1 MIKTRLIE
9 QVPSSKKYIALTVLA
24 QWLKTVAN
32 IVMIFILSNLLAQ
45 ILDGKAFDFKG
56 LLPYLGAIAAVMLVR
71 YLCGYASSQT
81 AFFASSEVKK
91 VLRQKMYK
99 KLTRMGASYSEKVS
113 TSEVIQVFVEG
124 VDQLELYFGKYLPQF
139 FFAMLAP
146 ITLFAVLVFV
156 SWKASVVLLICVP
169 LIPLSIVAVQKIA
182 KRLLSKYW
190 GVYTNLGDT
199 FLENIQGLT
208 TLKVYQA
215 DERKNVEMNEKAEE
229 FRRITMR
236 GLLESIRYNSTD
248 TRLNEMNEKT
258 DELNS
263 LQKKLKKIE
272 GHNISITD
280 ISIIFFSITMLLV
293 AICLYQK
300 GTIGFDGLIV
310 STVAMMS
317 SFGPVAALSNLAG
330 NLTHTLASG
339 ERVLSILDE
348 SPVVEENTNGDDII
362 FEAME
367 CKNVGFAYDK
377 EQILENFNME
387 IPKNKIIAINGPSGS
402 GKSTALK
409 LMMRFWDVNSG
420 EIDMSGENIK
430 NIKTSSLRNNQS
442 LVSQET
448 QLFNDTIENNIKIAD
463 YNATR
468 EEVEIAAKKASIH
481 DFIITLPKGYDT
493 NVGELGDLL
502 SDGEKQRIGLARAF
516 LCNSPMIMLDEPTS
530 NLDSLN
536 EGNILKSINEAK
548 HGKSI
553 VLVSHR
559 KSTAKIADEAY
570 TVYRGRL
577 S

>member
-1 MIKTRLIE
+1 MLVALAAYITVGIIIPL
-9 QVPSSKKYIALTVLA
+9 VSSKFNKNIGMTYRENSGSLSGYVLD
-24 QWLKTVAN
+24 
-32 IVMIFILSNLLAQ
+32 S
-45 ILDGKAFDFKG
+45 
-56 LLPYLGAIAAVMLVR
+56 
-71 YLCGYASSQT
+71 
-81 AFFASSEVKK
+81 
-91 VLRQKMYK
+91 
-99 KLTRMGASYSEKVS
+99 
-113 TSEVIQVFVEG
+113 
-124 VDQLELYFGKYLPQF
+124 
-139 FFAMLAP
+139 
-146 ITLFAVLVFV
+146 
-156 SWKASVVLLICVP
+156 
-169 LIPLSIVAVQKIA
+169 
-182 KRLLSKYW
+182 
-190 GVYTNLGDT
+190 
-199 FLENIQGLT
+199 
-208 TLKVYQA
+208 
-215 DERKNVEMNEKAEE
+215 
-229 FRRITMR
+229 MR

-348 SPVVEENTNGDDII
+348 IPVVEENTNGDDII
-362 FEAME
+362 FDGME

-377 EQILENFNME
+377 EQILDNFNME

-481 DFIITLPKGYDT
+481 DFIMTLPKGYDT

>member
-1 MIKTRLIE
+1 
-9 QVPSSKKYIALTVLA
+9 
-24 QWLKTVAN
+24 
-32 IVMIFILSNLLAQ
+32 
-45 ILDGKAFDFKG
+45 
-56 LLPYLGAIAAVMLVR
+56 
-71 YLCGYASSQT
+71 
-81 AFFASSEVKK
+81 
-91 VLRQKMYK
+91 
-99 KLTRMGASYSEKVS
+99 
-113 TSEVIQVFVEG
+113 
-124 VDQLELYFGKYLPQF
+124 
-139 FFAMLAP
+139 
-146 ITLFAVLVFV
+146 
-156 SWKASVVLLICVP
+156 
-169 LIPLSIVAVQKIA
+169 
-182 KRLLSKYW
+182 
-190 GVYTNLGDT
+190 
-199 FLENIQGLT
+199 
-208 TLKVYQA
+208 
-215 DERKNVEMNEKAEE
+215 
-229 FRRITMR
+229 
-236 GLLESIRYNSTD
+236 
-248 TRLNEMNEKT
+248 
-258 DELNS
+258 
-263 LQKKLKKIE
+263 
-272 GHNISITD
+272 
-280 ISIIFFSITMLLV
+280 MLLV